1 MTSQAPIRSGTL
13 AEQQMADS
21 AIAMAASQVQEL
33 GGTFTPDGHSGPGT
47 LGAWS
52 YGIALIRG
60 RSVRLA
66 GSAGGVVQ
74 VDRSPFD
81 HLGHVIT
88 TAQQVRTA
96 LAQPPRKT
104 C

>member
-21 AIAMAASQVQEL
+21 AIAMAAGQVQEL
-33 GGTFTPDGHSGPGT
+33 GGTFIPDGHSGPGT

-81 HLGHVIT
+81 PLGHVIT